1 MGFFSDLWEG
11 VKNVAGGIAK
21 IVGTVLEVLF
31 EGVFWLIDKI
41 FDAIGALF
49 DFIGETIDWIIEEV
63 GSFFTSKDKDGEGG
77 ILPNVKEVEEIVKK
91 YDKEY
96 GTSYHRKVQEGKAS
110 IAYVEDGNGKI
121 QGARIVGS
129 DKGFDSK
136 ISETHKRRRIF
147 ASKIKNE

>member
-1 MGFFSDLWEG
+1 MSFFSDLWEG
-11 VKNVAGGIAK
+11 AKNVAGGIAK
-21 IVGTVLEVLF
+21 IVGTVLDALF

-41 FDAIGALF
+41 FDAIEALF

-77 ILPNVKEVEEIVKK
+77 ILPNVKEVEEIVGK

-96 GTSYHRKVQEGKAS
+96 GTEYHRKVKEGKAS
-110 IAYVEDGNGKI
+110 IAYVSDGNGKI
-121 QGARIVGS
+121 KGARIVGS